1 MTYQVSLRPSAERQR
16 RQLHE
21 HSRRRI
27 NEMILALEESPR
39 PSSVVKLRGRT
50 SQWRMRVGD
59 YRIVYEIDDE
69 SRVVTILRIKHR
81 REAYR

>member
-1 MTYQVSLRPSAERQR
+1 MGYQVSLRPSAERQR
-16 RQLHE
+16 RQLDDQLRH
-21 HSRRRI
+21 RI
-27 NEMILALEESPR
+27 NEMVLALEESPR

-50 SQWRMRVGD
+50 NQWRMRVGD

-69 SRVVTILRIKHR
+69 SRLVTILRIKHR